1 MSNCKHPTAHPR
13 HKRGAVS
20 TAVPLGK
27 RKTTIDMALS
37 INKYVR
43 KRCKGK
49 VSMIK
54 ENDLLCETCYAAEL
68 RRWSNKT
75 FIKADSSDDEL
86 DASFQSTASSTR
98 SNHKRMRASSPI
110 NSSSLEIKLIDP
122 LHEIP
127 MTILEESKINLAF
140 NCSSTD
146 TTSPSDVE
154 TKQVFHNQSDKKK
167 FNSLLKV
174 LNVSPLKD
182 A

>member
-13 HKRGAVS
+13 DKRGVVL

-27 RKTTIDMALS
+27 RKVTIGMALS

-49 VSMIK
+49 LSMIK

-75 FIKADSSDDEL
+75 FTKADSSDEEL
-86 DASFQSTASSTR
+86 DASFQSIVSSTR
-98 SNHKRMRASSPI
+98 SNHERMRTSSPI
-110 NSSSLEIKLIDP
+110 NSSSLDIKLIDP

-127 MTILEESKINLAF
+127 MTILEESKINLVY

-146 TTSPSDVE
+146 TTSPSDVA
-154 TKQVFHNQSDKKK
+154 TKQVFHNK
-167 FNSLLKV
+167 
-174 LNVSPLKD
+174 
-182 A
+182 